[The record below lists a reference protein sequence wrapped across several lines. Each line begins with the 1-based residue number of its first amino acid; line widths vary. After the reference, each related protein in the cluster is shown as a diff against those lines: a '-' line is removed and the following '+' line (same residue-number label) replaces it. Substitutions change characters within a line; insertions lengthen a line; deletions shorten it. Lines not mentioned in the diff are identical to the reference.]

1 MSKYEEMPPTSV
13 DSQLPSLKDLPSL
26 GSNAGFTNKKVAWG
40 PNVKPNVTPQVATP
54 NVVPQGASKPI
65 RSKTIQEAFTLD
77 LQSQLSITK
86 PEFSRIVQSVK
97 QNHDVSVESTL
108 SKTSRTFLISGL
120 PANVNAGRRELVK
133 KLTKPVTDVL
143 QVPSRAKAAIIGSGG
158 RNIREIQEKFDVKV
172 NVARENNPN
181 VVDEDLGDQMAD
193 VSIHGDVDSVK
204 LAKNRIMTIVKE
216 ETKNSSILVAVE
228 NSALLPFLNLEH
240 LALESVKLSI
250 DDNKDLIV
258 SGPREDVKLAKTK
271 LQSYFQELESQ
282 LKEEQ
287 VKIPEKF
294 QFLIDTEEIKNQ
306 FNVVV
311 TFHLNSLVSFL
322 GHREKVP
329 QAIAHARSSSTTFA
343 VDALDISKA
352 HSKNLQHAKNLVLY
366 FSKYDVLKQIQDA
379 HPDIKIVLPKPE
391 QLTNA
396 ETVHIYISGKSNK
409 TDEIKSVRK
418 DLIAIVNEIAPFDT
432 LAITDLDY
440 ELFHKDIKHDLLSSE
455 ETAGFVQFGDFYP
468 GDDTILLVARV
479 SNEDFKPSPEEIK
492 ESLSQVNATLD
503 SIRNK
508 QTKLATQVIDLE
520 SSKQD
525 SLLAKGVTISLILEE
540 ATQDGNTLQFKLH
553 APEESQLTLRG
564 SDKAVKLAKKAL
576 ESVVSTSNRKF
587 KDSLE
592 VSVNSV
598 SRLIG
603 SKGSNTQ
610 QLREKFDVNIDVP
623 SESSNGKTVEV
634 TITGVQYNVERAKVY
649 VQQEAKKWADIIT
662 KEMFVAQKYHRNL
675 MGPQGA
681 YRNRLQEKYNVR
693 IFFPKGEDNVTI
705 RGPSR
710 GVTRAHEEL
719 KSLLDFEME
728 NGHKAIME
736 VPAEHVARVIG
747 KNGDMI
753 NDIRADFGVELD
765 FLQRTTDSSVQ
776 ESGKVQLE
784 ITGNRQAIKD
794 AQSKVTSIVQEAS
807 DFTKTTL
814 DVDRKYHKTIVGAGG
829 HTLKE
834 IINKAGGSE
843 GVRNR
848 TVDVPNADSE
858 TSIIKVEGPKK
869 FVDAVI
875 KEINKIVDEG
885 EHSVNKELDIP
896 DDKQGALIGPGGY
909 VRRQL
914 ETEFHVQL
922 HVPNKGE
929 SGKVVLTGLPENVEK
944 AENKILTEIVKD
956 NFDHELFVPAELHE
970 FVSERGAFIQSLRL
984 DYSINVKHGNQGR
997 KATKLVRKPLDIP
1010 IDRVRGTGDEKIK
1023 TTVEELELPTT
1034 NENADKISWR
1044 LIYEDLDLDELLADE
1059 PSKSN
1064 IKDKKAVDE
1073 AKKEESLKKA
1083 IEAIEK
1089 RIELGGKATTAGYIW
1104 SSEPSKFNK
1113 IIGPGGSNIK
1123 KIRDSTGAIIN
1134 VPRRSDKVNDVI
1146 YTKGTKESV
1155 ESAIQ
1160 QILKSLK

>member
-1 MSKYEEMPPTSV
+1 MSKYEETPPTSV

-26 GSNAGFTNKKVAWG
+26 GSNAGFSNQKVAWG
-40 PNVKPNVTPQVATP
+40 PNVKPNVVPQVATP
-54 NVVPQGASKPI
+54 SVVPQGASRPI
-65 RSKTIQEAFTLD
+65 RSKNIQEAFTLD

-158 RNIREIQEKFDVKV
+158 RNIREIQEKYDVKV
-172 NVARENNPN
+172 NVARENNPD

-204 LAKNRIMTIVKE
+204 LAKNNILSIVKE
-216 ETKNSSILVAVE
+216 ETKNSSILVTVDNAT
-228 NSALLPFLNLEH
+228 LLPFIDLKRLSLET
-240 LALESVKLSI
+240 VKLSI
-250 DDNKDLIV
+250 DNNKDVVV
-258 SGPREDVKLAKTK
+258 SGPREEVKLAKTK
-271 LQSYFQELESQ
+271 LQSYFKELESQ

-294 QFLIDTEEIKNQ
+294 QFLIDTKEIKDQ

-311 TFHLNSLVSFL
+311 NFHNDSLVSFL
-322 GHREKVP
+322 GEKEKVP
-329 QAIAHARSSSTTFA
+329 EAIAFARSSSTRFA

-366 FSKYDVLKQIQDA
+366 FNKYNILKTIQDA
-379 HPDIKIVLPKPE
+379 HPEIMIVLPKPE
-391 QLTNA
+391 QLRKA
-396 ETVHIYISGKSNK
+396 ETVQIYISGKSDK
-409 TDEIKSVRK
+409 TDEIKGVRK
-418 DLIAIVNEIAPFDT
+418 ELISLVNEIAPFDT
-432 LAITDLDY
+432 LTITDLDY
-440 ELFHKDIKHDLLSSE
+440 ELFHKEIKHELLSSE
-455 ETAGFVQFGDFYP
+455 ETAEFVQFGDFYP

-492 ESLSQVNATLD
+492 ESLSKVNATLD
-503 SIRNK
+503 PIRNK
-508 QTKLATQVIDLE
+508 QANLATEIIDLE

-525 SLLAKGVTISLILEE
+525 SLLSEGVTFDLIVEE
-540 ATQDGNTLQFKLH
+540 VAQDGNTIQFKLH
-553 APEESQLTLRG
+553 TPEESKLTIRG
-564 SDKAVKLAKKAL
+564 GDKPVKLAKKAL
-576 ESVVSTSNRKF
+576 ENVVATSNHKF

-603 SKGSNTQ
+603 AKGSNTQ
-610 QLREKFDVNIDVP
+610 QLREKFGVNIDVP

-634 TITGVQYNVERAKVY
+634 TITGVQYNVERAKAY
-649 VQQEAKKWADIIT
+649 IQQEAKKWADIIT
-662 KEMFVAQKYHRNL
+662 KELFVAQKYHRNL

-681 YRNRLQEKYNVR
+681 YRNRLQDKYNVR

-710 GVTRAHEEL
+710 GVTKAHEEL

-728 NGHKAIME
+728 NGHKVTMD

-765 FLQRTTDSSVQ
+765 FLQKTTDPSVQ

-794 AQSKVTSIVQEAS
+794 AQARVKSIVQEAS

-814 DVDRKYHKTIVGAGG
+814 HVDRKYHKNIVGAGG

-834 IINKAGGSE
+834 IISKAGGE
-843 GVRNR
+843 GARNR
-848 TVDVPNADSE
+848 IVDVPNANSE
-858 TSIIKVEGPKK
+858 TSVIKIEGPKK

-875 KEINKIVDEG
+875 KEINQIVQEG
-885 EHSVNKELDIP
+885 ENSINKELDIP
-896 DDKQGALIGPGGY
+896 DDKQGALIGPGGF

-914 ETEFHVQL
+914 EGEFHIQL

-929 SGKVVLTGLPENVEK
+929 SGKVVITGLPENVEK
-944 AENKILTEIVKD
+944 AEKKILTEIIKD
-956 NFDHELFVPAELHE
+956 TFDHELFVPAELHE
-970 FVSERGAFIQSLRL
+970 FVSERGAFIQSLRF

-997 KATKLVRKPLDIP
+997 KATKLVRKPLSIP
-1010 IDRVRGTGDEKIK
+1010 VDRVRGTADEKVK
-1023 TTVEELELPTT
+1023 TTVEELDVPAIE
-1034 NENADKISWR
+1034 ENGEKISWR
-1044 LIYEDLDLDELLADE
+1044 LIYEDFDLDDLLSDE
-1059 PSKSN
+1059 SSKKN
-1064 IKDKKAVDE
+1064 KNEKKAVDE
-1073 AKKEESLKKA
+1073 GKKQESVEKS

-1089 RIELGGKATTAGYIW
+1089 RIELGGKANFAGYVW

-1113 IIGPGGSNIK
+1113 IVGPGGSNIK
-1123 KIRDSTGAIIN
+1123 KIRNSTGTIIN
-1134 VPRRSDKVNDVI
+1134 VPRKNDKVNDVVYI
-1146 YTKGTKESV
+1146 KGTKESV
-1155 ESAIQ
+1155 ESAVQ
-1160 QILKSLK
+1160 QVLKSLK

>member
-1 MSKYEEMPPTSV
+1 MSKYEETPPTSV

-26 GSNAGFTNKKVAWG
+26 GSNAGFSNKKVAWG
-40 PNVKPNVTPQVATP
+40 PNVKPNVVPQVATP
-54 NVVPQGASKPI
+54 NVVSQGASKPI
-65 RSKTIQEAFTLD
+65 RSRTIQEAFTLD

-133 KLTKPVTDVL
+133 KLTKPVTDVV

-158 RNIREIQEKFDVKV
+158 RNIREIQEKFDVKI
-172 NVARENNPN
+172 NVARENNPD
-181 VVDEDLGDQMAD
+181 VVDEDLGDEMAD

-204 LAKNRIMTIVKE
+204 LAKDKIMSIVKE
-216 ETKNSSILVAVE
+216 ETKNSSILVTVN
-228 NSALLPFLNLEH
+228 NSTLLPFIDLAH
-240 LALESVKLSI
+240 LPLESVKLSI
-250 DDNKDLIV
+250 ENNKDVVV
-258 SGPREDVKLAKTK
+258 SGPREDVKLAKSK

-294 QFLIDTEEIKNQ
+294 QFLIDTKEIKDQ

-311 TFHLNSLVSFL
+311 NFHDDSLVSFL

-366 FSKYDVLKQIQDA
+366 FNKYNVLKQIQDA
-379 HPDIKIVLPKPE
+379 HPEIKIVLPQPE
-391 QLTNA
+391 QLTKA
-396 ETVHIYISGKSNK
+396 DSVHVYISGKSSK
-409 TDEIKSVRK
+409 TDEIKGVRK
-418 DLIAIVNEIAPFDT
+418 ELIGLVNEIAPFDT
-432 LAITDLDY
+432 LTVSDLDY
-440 ELFHKDIKHDLLSSE
+440 ELFHKDIKHVLLGSE

-492 ESLSQVNATLD
+492 ESLAQINATLD
-503 SIRNK
+503 SIRTK
-508 QTKLATQVIDLE
+508 QSNLATQVIDLE
-520 SSKQD
+520 SSRQD
-525 SLLAKGVTISLILEE
+525 SMLSKGVTLQLILEE
-540 ATQDGNTLQFKLH
+540 VNQEGNNLQLKLH
-553 APEESQLTLRG
+553 TPEKSQLTLRG

-576 ESVVSTSNRKF
+576 ESAVATSDRKF
-587 KDSLE
+587 KDSVE

-603 SKGSNTQ
+603 VKGSNTQ
-610 QLREKFDVNIDVP
+610 QLREKFDVNVDVP

-634 TITGVQYNVERAKVY
+634 TVTGVQYNVERAKIY
-649 VQQEAKKWADIIT
+649 IQQEAKKWADIIT
-662 KEMFVAQKYHRNL
+662 KELFVAQKFHRNL

-681 YRNRLQEKYNVR
+681 YRNRLQDKYNVR

-710 GVTRAHEEL
+710 GVTKAYEEL

-728 NGHKAIME
+728 NGHKMTMD

-765 FLQRTTDSSVQ
+765 FLQKTTDPSVQ

-794 AQSKVTSIVQEAS
+794 AQAKVNSIVQEAS
-807 DFTKTTL
+807 DFTRTTL

-834 IINKAGGSE
+834 IISKAGGE

-858 TSIIKVEGPKK
+858 TSVIKVEGPKK
-869 FVDAVI
+869 FVEAVT
-875 KEINKIVDEG
+875 KEINKIVEEG
-885 EHSVNKELDIP
+885 EKSINKELDIP
-896 DDKQGALIGPGGY
+896 QDKQGALIGPGGF

-914 ETEFHVQL
+914 ESDFYVQL

-929 SGKVVLTGLPENVEK
+929 NGKVVLTGLPENVEK
-944 AENKILTEIVKD
+944 AESKILTEIIRD

-970 FVSERGAFIQSLRL
+970 FVAERGAFIQSLRL

-997 KATKLVRKPLDIP
+997 KATKLVRKPLNIP
-1010 IDRVRGTGDEKIK
+1010 VDRVRGTAEEKIK
-1023 TTVEELELPTT
+1023 TTIEESDAPAVDG
-1034 NENADKISWR
+1034 NAEKISWR
-1044 LIYEDLDLDELLADE
+1044 LIYEDFDVDELLADE
-1059 PSKSN
+1059 SSKSDDKN
-1064 IKDKKAVDE
+1064 KKAVDE
-1073 AKKEESLKKA
+1073 TKKQESLKKA

-1089 RIELGGKATTAGYIW
+1089 RIELGGKANSTGYVW
-1104 SSEPSKFNK
+1104 SSDPSKFNK
-1113 IIGPGGSNIK
+1113 IVGPGGSNIK
-1123 KIRDSTGAIIN
+1123 KIRDATGAVIN
-1134 VPRRSDKVNDVI
+1134 VPRKTDKVNDVVYI
-1146 YTKGTKESV
+1146 KGTKESV
-1155 ESAIQ
+1155 ENAIEQ
-1160 QILKSLK
+1160 VLKGLK